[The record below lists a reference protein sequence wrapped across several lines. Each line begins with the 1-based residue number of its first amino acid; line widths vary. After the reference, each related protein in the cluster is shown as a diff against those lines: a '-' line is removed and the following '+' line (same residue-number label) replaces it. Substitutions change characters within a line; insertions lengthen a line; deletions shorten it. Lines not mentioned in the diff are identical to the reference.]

1 MKENLT
7 SGVLR
12 AFIGY
17 LKWINTW
24 KKLFIVSL
32 LIAIFISGA
41 MVWESRQ
48 ALILSL
54 RKIAGEPQIDEDKL
68 DSEMDSIMR
77 DTGAVALVVWSVSLD
92 RNYREAIYVNVNNK
106 KVSQLKD
113 FNDIVLRLHTRE
125 TNEIIKLLDAN
136 VSCWSYA
143 GNTEVG
149 LEAIN
154 AGVKWVCAAKIP
166 PSYGGITGIIAVG
179 FTHQPENED
188 FIKVR
193 VIHGAEK
200 IIK

>member
-1 MKENLT
+1 MKEGLT
-7 SGVLR
+7 SGLLN
-12 AFIGY
+12 IIINY
-17 LKWINTW
+17 LKWVNTW
-24 KKLFIVSL
+24 KKLFIISL

-41 MVWESRQ
+41 IVWESRQ
-48 ALILSL
+48 VLIISFS
-54 RKIAGEPQIDEDKL
+54 KIAGEPQIDKDKL
-68 DSEMDSIMR
+68 EPEMSAIMR

-92 RNYREAIYVNVNNK
+92 RNYREAIYVNVHNK
-106 KVSQLKD
+106 QLSQLED
-113 FNDIVLRLHTRE
+113 FNDIVLRLHARE
-125 TNEIIKLLDAN
+125 TNELIKLLDAN
-136 VSCWSYA
+136 VSCWPYT

-154 AGVKWVCAAKIP
+154 AGVTWVCAAKIP

-179 FTHQPENED
+179 FTRQPENED